1 MQSFLDV
8 CRRPVVVFDPTNVE
22 HRKHMSQFLKEGTW
36 GKCPVAFYAPD
47 NMSIK
52 AYAMETLID
61 FYLKKEFVVSKRRAS
76 IKTGKLIAIK
86 HSV

>member
-8 CRRPVVVFDPTNVE
+8 CRRQVVVFDPNNVE
-22 HRKHMSQFLKEGTW
+22 HRKHMLQFLKEGTW
-36 GKCPVAFYAPD
+36 GNCPVAFYAPD

-61 FYLKKEFVVSKRRAS
+61 FYLKQEFVVAKRRAS

-86 HSV
+86 HSA

>member
-1 MQSFLDV
+1 
-8 CRRPVVVFDPTNVE
+8 
-22 HRKHMSQFLKEGTW
+22 MSQFLKEGTW

-61 FYLKKEFVVSKRRAS
+61 FYLKKEFVVSKRRAP